1 MLYFPV
7 YALYHYFPEI
17 AWIRTLLT
25 AILLFGGIGGILLL
39 HKKGKIVKRSP
50 GWWIALWVYTV
61 FILYITV
68 LGRYSFEDFRSRLM
82 PFESYRAFFATG
94 SMSELRGIIL
104 NIILF
109 VPFGF
114 LTALCFQDK
123 KPVMNALF
131 AGLILTVSI
140 EILQFLTRTG
150 TLETDDVMHN
160 MLGTVLGVLIWYVLN
175 KLINRKRCT

>member
-50 GWWIALWVYTV
+50 GWWLALWVYTV

-68 LGRYSFEDFRSRLM
+68 IGRYSFEDFRARPI
-82 PFESYRAFFATG
+82 PFESYREVASG
-94 SMSELRGIIL
+94 SMGELKGIIL
-104 NIILF
+104 NVILF
-109 VPFGF
+109 IPFGF
-114 LTALCFQDK
+114 LSALCFRDK
-123 KPVMNALF
+123 RPVLMALCF
-131 AGLILTVSI
+131 GIILTVSV
-140 EILQFLTRTG
+140 EVLQYLTRTG
-150 TLETDDVMHN
+150 TFETDDMMHN
-160 MLGTVLGVLIWYVLN
+160 VIGTLLGMAVWLIIN
-175 KLINRKRCT
+175 KLILKKRRT

>member
-7 YALYHYFPEI
+7 FALYHYYPEI

-25 AILLFGGIGGILLL
+25 AVLLFGGIGGILIL
-39 HKKGKIVKRSP
+39 HKKGKIAKRHP
-50 GWWIALWVYTV
+50 GWWIALWVYTI

-68 LGRYSFEDFRSRLM
+68 LGRYSFEDFRARLM
-82 PFESYRAFFATG
+82 PFESYREAFAG
-94 SMSELRGIIL
+94 ISSELRGIVL
-104 NIILF
+104 NIVLF

-114 LTALCFQDK
+114 LTACCFQDK
-123 KPVMNALF
+123 KTVWIALC
-131 AGLILTVSI
+131 AGLILTVTV
-140 EILQFLTRTG
+140 EVLQYVTRTG

>member
-25 AILLFGGIGGILLL
+25 AVLLFGGISGILIL
-39 HKKGKIVKRSP
+39 HKKRKIVKRHP
-50 GWWIALWVYTV
+50 GWWIALWVYTI

-68 LGRYSFEDFRSRLM
+68 LGRYSFEDFRARLI
-82 PFESYRAFFATG
+82 PFESYREVFAG
-94 SMSELRGIIL
+94 SSSELRGIVL
-104 NIILF
+104 NVVLF

-114 LTALCFQDK
+114 LTACCFLDK
-123 KPVMNALF
+123 KPVWIALC
-131 AGLILTVSI
+131 AGLILTVSV
-140 EILQFLTRTG
+140 EVLQYLTRTG

-160 MLGTVLGVLIWYVLN
+160 MLGTVLGIAIWS
-175 KLINRKRCT
+175 LINRLIKKRCT

>member
-25 AILLFGGIGGILLL
+25 AVLLFGGIGGILIL
-39 HKKGKIVKRSP
+39 HKKGKIVKRHP
-50 GWWIALWVYTV
+50 GWWIALWVYTI

-68 LGRYSFEDFRSRLM
+68 LGRYSFEDFRARLM
-82 PFESYRAFFATG
+82 PFESYREVFAG
-94 SMSELRGIIL
+94 SSSELRGIVL
-104 NIILF
+104 NVVLF

-114 LTALCFQDK
+114 LTACCFQDK
-123 KPVMNALF
+123 KPVWIALC
-131 AGLILTVSI
+131 AGLILTVSV
-140 EILQFLTRTG
+140 EVLQYLTRTG